1 MPFFQQ
7 MVKLFLESRLTVT
20 IHQLAVKFSCS
31 HTENCII
38 GECSECSLAKLG
50 SDNFNTRP
58 SSKQFP
64 EHADKP
70 VKGITSL
77 YLPTENDLIEPD
89 DIEASPRIK
98 CTLLIHINKRFLIGQ
113 SLSSNNFMGKK
124 LVVIKKLL
132 LMISNVVHVL
142 KTICQQLKNDFNDQY
157 VRFGSRATVS
167 LIDNGRY
174 N

>member
-77 YLPTENDLIEPD
+77 HLPTENDLIEPD

-98 CTLLIHINKRFLIGQ
+98 CTLLIHMNKRFLIGRSVSYFQ
-113 SLSSNNFMGKK
+113 YFKMA
-124 LVVIKKLL
+124 
-132 LMISNVVHVL
+132 
-142 KTICQQLKNDFNDQY
+142 TIEKPFFKQFYGEETCSHQKIAADDKQC
-157 VRFGSRATVS
+157 GSCLEDHLPTTEE
-167 LIDNGRY
+167 
-174 N
+174 